1 MSQVRV
7 PADSGYVAT
16 PEEMAYEARAGENAL
31 FTASRVVI
39 GAFGFAFAALAFAY
53 FYLRSANSE
62 GLWRPHGVTA
72 PVGTGTAIMA
82 LAVASTGLLMFG
94 LRQLRRNDVLTWDVA
109 GWTAVGSGL
118 LALGLQCWELTDL
131 PFSPSTGGY
140 TSVFIGWAVMNIM
153 LLVSGVYWAETLLAR
168 HARLRSVIGQ
178 AQAAEHVPSGF
189 EGSEQTLDQMTT
201 VWRAQRSGT
210 LFRVNVESC
219 TYFWGF
225 LALVSVFF
233 WIFFYIA
240 G

>member
-1 MSQVRV
+1 MSEVRV

-16 PEEMAYEARAGENAL
+16 PEEIAYEARAGENAL

-39 GAFGFAFAALAFAY
+39 GIYAFAFAALAFAY

-62 GLWRPHGVTA
+62 GLWRPHDVTA

-94 LRQLRRNDVLTWDVA
+94 LQKFRANDIVVWDVA
-109 GWTAVGSGL
+109 GWTAVLSGL
-118 LALGLQCWELTDL
+118 LALGLQCWELTAL
-131 PFSPSTGGY
+131 PFAPGEGGY
-140 TSVFIGWAVMNIM
+140 TSVFIGWAILNIM

-168 HARLRSVIGQ
+168 HARVRRVVSESQ
-178 AQAAEHVPSGF
+178 SAEHVPSGF
-189 EGSEQTLDQMTT
+189 TGSEQSLDVMTT

-210 LFRVNVESC
+210 LFRVNIETC

-225 LALVSVFF
+225 IALVSVFF